1 MAEGD
6 HRRVGLGQAELL
18 EELAH
23 LRVGLHIEPGEQ
35 GPVLGQ
41 EVAHAKG
48 VRGIAGPDHP
58 ETHEVSGLAQ
68 ELAPGDER
76 LQDDVAQ
83 HGALIER
90 RPERVA
96 RDLRRLALAPG
107 HGADDRGA
115 PGEVGDVTGEFPLP
129 VDRDRLR
136 LLAGMIEDLDLPG
149 LDDEELEVPV
159 ADRDEDLPVPKR
171 PRHGARARLELPNL
185 RVRQGG
191 EGDGLERLLGH
202 GVKPYCRTNRSPG
215 ACAMACRTRRHPS
228 QRRSAR
234 GPWR

>member
-1 MAEGD
+1 MDPDRVGQLPVRGVAQQQQVAERD
-6 HRRVGLGQAELL
+6 HWRVGLGQTEVL

-23 LRVGLHIEPGEQ
+23 LRVGLHVEPGEQ

-41 EVAHAKG
+41 EVAHPKG

-58 ETHEVSGLAQ
+58 ETDEVPGLAQ

-76 LQDDVAQ
+76 LEDDVAQ
-83 HGALIER
+83 RGALIER

-115 PGEVGDVTGEFPLP
+115 PGEMRDVTGELALP

-136 LLAGMIEDLDLPG
+136 TFAGMLEDLNLPG

-159 ADRDEDLPVPKR
+159 ADRDEDLPIPKR
-171 PRHGARARLELPNL
+171 PRNGSGPCLELADL
-185 RVRQGG
+185 RVR
-191 EGDGLERLLGH
+191 
-202 GVKPYCRTNRSPG
+202 
-215 ACAMACRTRRHPS
+215 
-228 QRRSAR
+228 
-234 GPWR
+234 